1 MSVLVQLEVQ
11 LDETLLVDRH
21 RLRRR
26 LRELRDA
33 ERQGR
38 PFDQNLER
46 FRADLD
52 KSVAA
57 YRLRRASR
65 PAVTYDESLPIYAM
79 REEILAALE
88 THQVLVVAG
97 ETGSGKSTQ
106 LPKLCLELGR
116 GLSGLIGHTQ
126 PRRIAARTIASRIA
140 DELHVQLGREVG
152 YQVRFTDATSPQT
165 CIKLMTDG
173 LLLAETQS
181 DRWLNRYDTL
191 IIDEAHERSLN
202 IDFLIGYLHRLLPK
216 RLELKVIIT
225 SATIDAERF
234 AGHFRSAVGE
244 VPVIEVSGRM
254 YPVEVVYWGE
264 EQVGSRKSEVRN
276 KSEDGTASS
285 VLLQT
290 SEFRLPTSKPT
301 REDVD
306 PAEQLADAVEFV
318 CQRGAGDVLVFLPTE
333 RDIHETMKTL
343 KGRNLGGVKPD
354 LLPLYARLS
363 VKEQQRV
370 FESGGGPRRII
381 LATNVA
387 ESSLTVPGIR
397 YVIDTGTAR
406 ISRYSPKSKLQ
417 RLPIEAVSRASA
429 DQRAGRCGRIGPGV
443 CVRLYDREDYE
454 QRERYTPPEILR
466 SNLAAVIL
474 QLESLGLG
482 HVADYPFLDP
492 PKQESV
498 QDGYKTLFEIGAV
511 DAERKLTPLGRILHR
526 LPVDPRIA
534 RIIVAGEREGWLDE
548 ILIIAAALEVQD
560 PRERPLEKQ
569 QLADEAHSRFADP
582 DSDFLGYLRLWDFYH
597 KLKDDLTRGQ
607 LRKACQQ
614 NFLSFLRMKEWID
627 VHRELVELVRTSGIV
642 GGKREGKSVRTVAV
656 IHDWTKPFDP
666 SRFAGIHRA
675 LLTGFLSG
683 LAMRTESGE
692 YLAAGNAKTAL
703 WPGSGLTGKSS
714 KWLVTAEQVETS
726 RRFLRTCARIDPV
739 WIEPLAEHLVQRSH
753 SEPHWDQDALA
764 VMAVEKVVLFGLP
777 IVPRRRVRY
786 AKLDAVVSRQ
796 LFLRDGLVNGLW
808 PEPPEFLAKNLER
821 ARHLADLQT
830 RARQPALL
838 RDEAE
843 LVEFYDHRIPPEICD
858 GQRLVHWYRS
868 ERRTQQHLLE
878 MTDDDL
884 LVPQAQ
890 LSSPDQ
896 FPEQLAIRHLEL
908 PLAYKHEPGR
918 DDDGVT
924 VTVPHAGLNQL
935 LPERLGWLVPGM
947 LEEKVTALLKSL
959 PKDLR
964 RELVPLPDMA
974 RKVTAVLRFGDG
986 PLAHAVAQ
994 AVQSVAGV
1002 TIPSTA
1008 FQEERLPDHLRMR
1021 LAIVDQK
1028 GELLATGR
1036 NLAELRRD
1044 LGSAAATTFSESPDP
1059 RWNQDGLNS
1068 WSFEPL
1074 SESVVIERAGVQLT
1088 GYPTLLDRGD
1098 GVSLRLLDSR
1108 QQAEHEFPRG
1118 LRRLFAL
1125 AVPRELKQQ
1134 VDHLPH
1140 LNQWVLLSKTMPQ
1153 PLPLREQLADLIAER
1168 AFLSESPWPRTQG
1181 DFGVRVAAGKS
1192 QLPQAAAEVVRTLL
1206 PLFDA
1211 YTQVRRLWE
1220 RTNLPQYAATR
1231 QDVHDQLAQLLSPG
1245 FLVATPWNWL
1255 VHLPRYLKAIV
1266 RRLEKLTAGGG
1277 PRDQQQLP
1285 VLLPL
1290 WSRWKDRNR
1299 QLTDRGLYD
1308 PELEAY
1314 RWMLEEYRVMVFAQ
1328 ELGTAVSVSEKR
1340 LDRQWAQVTKS

>member
-1 MSVLVQLEVQ
+1 MSALAQFEPL

-26 LRELRDA
+26 LRELQDA
-33 ERQGR
+33 ERKRQPLEQKLGQ
-38 PFDQNLER
+38 FQAELER
-46 FRADLD
+46 
-52 KSVAA
+52 SVAA
-57 YRLRRASR
+57 SRSRAAAR
-65 PAVTYDESLPIYAM
+65 PAVTYDESLPIHA
-79 REEILAALE
+79 RRAEIAAAIQG
-88 THQVLVVAG
+88 HQVLVIAG

-106 LPKLCLELGR
+106 LPKICLEVGR
-116 GLSGLIGHTQ
+116 GVGGLIGHTQ
-126 PRRIAARTIASRIA
+126 PRRIAARTIADRIA

-165 CIKLMTDG
+165 YIKLMTDG

-181 DRWLNRYDTL
+181 DRWLNRYDTIL
-191 IIDEAHERSLN
+191 IDEAHERSLN
-202 IDFLIGYLHRLLPK
+202 IDFLIGYLHRLLP
-216 RLELKVIIT
+216 RRPDLKLIIT

-234 AGHFRSAVGE
+234 ADHFRGVVAE
-244 VPVIEVSGRM
+244 VPVIQVSGRT
-254 YPVEVVYWGE
+254 YPVELVYWGE
-264 EQVGSRKSEVRN
+264 EKVGSGKSDVGSAGEEILPALLP
-276 KSEDGTASS
+276 KPDIK
-285 VLLQT
+285 LQT
-290 SEFRLPTSKPT
+290 SKSD
-301 REDVD
+301 DVD
-306 PAEQLADAVEFV
+306 PVTQLADAIDEV
-318 CQRGAGDVLVFLPTE
+318 CLRGAGDVLVFLPTE
-333 RDIHETMKTL
+333 RDIHEAMKTL

-370 FESGGGPRRII
+370 FEANGGPRRIV

-397 YVIDTGTAR
+397 YVVDTGTAR

-417 RLPIEAVSRASA
+417 RLPIEPVSQASA

-443 CVRLYDREDYE
+443 CVRLYSRESYE

-482 HVADYPFLDP
+482 DVADFPFLDP

-511 DAERKLTPLGRILHR
+511 DDHRKLTPLGRTLHR

-534 RIIVAGEREGWLDE
+534 RIIVAGEQEHCLEE

-597 KLKDDLTRGQ
+597 KLKDDLTRSQ

-627 VHRELVELVRTSGIV
+627 VHRELVDLVRTSGLGDKR
-642 GGKREGKSVRTVAV
+642 GGKPVRALPAV
-656 IHDWTKPFDP
+656 HDWSQPFDP
-666 SRFAGIHRA
+666 VRYAGIHRA
-675 LLTGFLSG
+675 LLSGFLSG

-692 YLAAGNAKTAL
+692 YLAAGNTKTAL
-703 WPGSGLTGKSS
+703 WPGSGLVGKSS
-714 KWLVTAEQVETS
+714 KWLVAAEQVETS
-726 RRFLRTCARIDPV
+726 RRFIRTVARIDPA
-739 WIEPLAEHLVQRSH
+739 WIEPLAGHLVQRSH
-753 SEPHWDQDALA
+753 SEPHWDPDALA

-786 AKLDAVVSRQ
+786 AKIDAVVSRQ
-796 LFLRDGLVNGLW
+796 LFLRDGLVNGVW
-808 PEPPEFLAKNLER
+808 PDPPEFLAKNIER
-821 ARHLADLQT
+821 SRQLADLQT
-830 RARQPALL
+830 RARQPAVF
-838 RDEAE
+838 RDEPE
-843 LVEFYDHRIPPEICD
+843 LMEFYDRRIPPDIFD

-868 ERRTQQHLLE
+868 ERRTDPQLLL

-890 LSSPDQ
+890 LASPEL
-896 FPEQLAIRHLEL
+896 FPEQLKVRHLEL
-908 PLAYKHEPGR
+908 PLEYKHEPGR
-918 DDDGVT
+918 EDDGVT

-935 LPERLGWLVPGM
+935 PPDRLGWLVPGM

-959 PKDLR
+959 PKELR
-964 RELVPLPDMA
+964 RDLVPLPDMA
-974 RKVTAVLRFGDG
+974 RKVTGVLRFGEG
-986 PLAHAVAQ
+986 PLAEAVAK
-994 AVQSVAGV
+994 AVHDVAGV
-1002 TIPSTA
+1002 SIPPTA
-1008 FQEERLPDHLRMR
+1008 FQEERLPEHLRMR
-1021 LAIVDQK
+1021 LEVVDPHGK
-1028 GELLATGR
+1028 PLAAGR
-1036 NLAELRRD
+1036 DLAKLRRE
-1044 LGSAAATTFSESPDP
+1044 LGSAATATFSESPDP
-1059 RWNQDGLNS
+1059 RWNQDSLKT
-1068 WSFEPL
+1068 WSFGPL
-1074 SESVVIERAGVQLT
+1074 PESVVIERAGVQLT

-1098 GVSLRLLDSR
+1098 SVSLRLLDSAL
-1108 QQAEHEFPRG
+1108 QSKHEFSRG
-1118 LRRLFAL
+1118 LRRLFVL

-1153 PLPLREQLADLIAER
+1153 PLPLRDQLMDLIAER
-1168 AFLSESPWPRTQG
+1168 AFLSEQPWPRSQG
-1181 DFGVRVAAGKS
+1181 DFGVRVAAGKAR
-1192 QLPQAAAEVVRTLL
+1192 LPQAATDVVRTLL
-1206 PLFDA
+1206 PLFEA

-1220 RTNLPQYAATR
+1220 RTNHPQYAATR
-1231 QDVHDQLAQLLSPG
+1231 QDIHDQLAQLLSPG
-1245 FLVATPWNWL
+1245 FLVTTPWSWL

-1277 PRDQQQLP
+1277 SRDQQQLP

-1290 WSRWKDRNR
+1290 WNRWKDRHR
-1299 QLTDRGLYD
+1299 QLNDRGLYD

-1328 ELGTAVSVSEKR
+1328 ELGTAISVSEKR
-1340 LDRQWAQVTKS
+1340 LDRQWSQVTKS

>member
-1 MSVLVQLEVQ
+1 MSVLAQFDAL
-11 LDETLLVDRH
+11 LDETLLADRH

-33 ERQGR
+33 ERKGR

-46 FRADLD
+46 FRADLEQ
-52 KSVAA
+52 AA
-57 YRLRRASR
+57 TLCRARAAAR
-65 PAVTYDESLPIYAM
+65 PAVTYDESLPIHA
-79 REEILAALE
+79 RRDEIAEALA

-106 LPKLCLELGR
+106 LPKICLELGR
-116 GLSGLIGHTQ
+116 GVCGLIGHTQ

-165 CIKLMTDG
+165 HIKLMTDG

-191 IIDEAHERSLN
+191 ILDEAHERSLN

-216 RLELKVIIT
+216 RPDLKLIIT

-234 AGHFRSAVGE
+234 AEHFRAAVSE
-244 VPVIEVSGRM
+244 VPVIQVSGRM
-254 YPVEVVYWGE
+254 YPVEMVYWGE
-264 EQVGSRKSEVRN
+264 GGSQKSEVGSEAE
-276 KSEDGTASS
+276 KSTGPS
-285 VLLQT
+285 
-290 SEFRLPTSKPT
+290 RLPTSDFRLQTSPAD
-301 REDVD
+301 DVD
-306 PAEQLADAVEFV
+306 PLTVLADAVDDV

-333 RDIHETMKTL
+333 RDIHETMKML
-343 KGRNLGGVKPD
+343 KGRNLGGIKPD

-370 FESGGGPRRII
+370 FDPGSGGPRRII

-397 YVIDTGTAR
+397 YVVDTGTAR

-417 RLPIEAVSRASA
+417 RLPIEPVSKASA
-429 DQRAGRCGRIGPGV
+429 DQRAGRCGRVGPGV
-443 CVRLYDREDYE
+443 CIRLYGRDDYE

-482 HVADYPFLDP
+482 DVAEYPFLDP
-492 PKQESV
+492 PKQESIR
-498 QDGYKTLFEIGAV
+498 DGYKTLFEIGAV
-511 DAERKLTPLGRILHR
+511 DADRKLTPLGRTLHR

-534 RIIVAGEREGWLDE
+534 RIIVAGEHEGCLDE
-548 ILIIAAALEVQD
+548 ILVIAAALEVQD
-560 PRERPLEKQ
+560 PRDRPLDKQ

-582 DSDFLGYLRLWDFYH
+582 DSDFLGYLRLWDFHH
-597 KLKDDLTRGQ
+597 KLKDDLTRSQ

-614 NFLSFLRMKEWID
+614 NFLSFVRMKEWID
-627 VHRELVELVRTSGIV
+627 VHRELVELVRTSGIRNRPRDP
-642 GGKREGKSVRTVAV
+642 KPLRAV
-656 IHDWTKPFDP
+656 PPVHDWTQPFDP
-666 SRFAGIHRA
+666 SRFAAIHRA

-683 LAMRTESGE
+683 IAMRTESGE
-692 YLAAGNAKTAL
+692 YLAVGNVKTAL
-703 WPGSGLTGKSS
+703 WPGSGLAGKSS
-714 KWLVTAEQVETS
+714 KWLVAAEQVETS
-726 RRFLRTCARIDPV
+726 RRFLRTAARIDPA

-753 SEPHWDQDALA
+753 SEPHWEPDALA
-764 VMAVEKVVLFGLP
+764 VMAVEKVNLFGLP

-786 AKLDAVVSRQ
+786 AKIDPVLSRQ
-796 LFLRDGLVNGLW
+796 LFLREGLVLGLW
-808 PEPPEFLAKNLER
+808 PEPPEFLARNLDR
-821 ARHLADLQT
+821 AKALAELQT

-838 RDEAE
+838 RDEEE
-843 LVEFYDHRIPPEICD
+843 LIAFYDHRIPPEICD
-858 GQRLVHWYRS
+858 GQRLVHWWRS
-868 ERRTQQHLLE
+868 ERRTNPELLL
-878 MTDDDL
+878 MSDDDL
-884 LVPQAQ
+884 LAPQAE
-890 LSSPDQ
+890 LSSPEL
-896 FPEQLAIRHLEL
+896 FPEQLQIKHLEL
-908 PLAYKHEPGR
+908 PLTYKHDPGR

-935 LPERLGWLVPGM
+935 PPERLGWLVPGL

-964 RELVPLPDMA
+964 RDLVPLPDTA
-974 RKVTAVLRFGDG
+974 RQVTAVLRFGTG
-986 PLAHAVAQ
+986 SLAEAVSL
-994 AVQSVAGV
+994 AVHKVCGV
-1002 TIPSTA
+1002 TIPPTA
-1008 FQEERLPDHLRMR
+1008 FQEEKLPEHLRLR
-1021 LAIVDQK
+1021 IAVVDGNGEQLAV
-1028 GELLATGR
+1028 GR
-1036 NLAELRRD
+1036 NLVELRQR
-1044 LGSAAATTFSESPDP
+1044 LGSAAAATFSESPDP
-1059 RWNQDGLNS
+1059 RWNQDGLKT
-1068 WSFEPL
+1068 WSFGPL
-1074 SESVVIERAGVQLT
+1074 PEAVSIERAGLQLT

-1098 GVSLRLLDSR
+1098 SVSLRLLDTAV
-1108 QQAEHEFPRG
+1108 QAQHELRHG
-1118 LRRLFAL
+1118 LRRLFCL

-1153 PLPLREQLADLIAER
+1153 PLPLREHLRDLIAER
-1168 AFLSESPWPRTQG
+1168 AFLTEEPLPRTQG
-1181 DFGVRVAAGKS
+1181 DFGVRVAGGKQ
-1192 QLPQAAAEVVRTLL
+1192 QLPHAAADVVRALS
-1206 PLFDA
+1206 PLFEA
-1211 YTQVRRLWE
+1211 YTQVCRLWE
-1220 RTNLPQYAATR
+1220 RTNHPQFAATR
-1231 QDVHDQLAQLLSPG
+1231 KDVHDQLTQLLSPG
-1245 FLVATPWNWL
+1245 YLVDTPWSWL
-1255 VHLPRYLKAIV
+1255 VHLPRYFKAIA

-1277 PRDQQQLP
+1277 SRDQQQLP
-1285 VLLPL
+1285 GLLPL
-1290 WSRWKDRNR
+1290 WTRWKDRHR
-1299 QLTDRGLYD
+1299 QLADRGLYD